1 MYKLIGVDQKEYGP
15 VSADQVR
22 KWLSEGRVNAQTRIK
37 GDADADWK
45 PLGDCPDLMPRA
57 RRGWV
62 CPRCGEQLEAQFDSC
77 WRCSTQRP
85 GRQTA
90 PGQIPPQA
98 AGAFPEPKRLV
109 EYQIFRATFQTWD
122 QLFSQAA
129 AFATEIGR
137 DRLIA
142 ISHSEDNRD
151 GVVTVWYWS
160 PEDARNTPGQA
171 AQ

>member
-15 VSADQVR
+15 VTADQIR

-45 PLGDCPDLMPRA
+45 LLSDCPEFMPTPQPRA
-57 RRGWV
+57 GWV

-85 GRQTA
+85 SRQVATA
-90 PGQIPPQA
+90 QAPPQA
-98 AGAFPEPKRLV
+98 AAPVPKAKWVV
-109 EYQIFRATFQTWD
+109 EYKIFRATFQTWD

-129 AFATEIGR
+129 AFASDIGR

-142 ISHSEDNRD
+142 ISHSEDKSD
-151 GVVTVWYWS
+151 GVVTVWFWTQ
-160 PEDARNTPGQA
+160 E
-171 AQ
+171 